1 MMFLISVSRDA
12 AAHDLDTWKPR
23 PASPAKP
30 VHRAAIHRAAR

>member
-12 AAHDLDTWKPR
+12 QRTTWTHEAASGQPGK
-23 PASPAKP
+23 S